1 MKSLSLPAAILLSI
15 LSFAAQPTAAAE
27 VGVRVRFGLTD
38 KEPETWNG
46 TVSVKPGKVAA
57 LSGWRFEQGDHANG
71 TESWVASTRPV
82 VVALR
87 TNAQKAKAK
96 ANQEANP
103 NAKGKGKGGAAAKAK
118 AKANAAADDGVAL

>member
-46 TVSVKPGKVAA
+46 SVSVKPGKVAA
-57 LSGWRFEQGDHANG
+57 LSGWRFEQTDHANG
-71 TESWVASTRPV
+71 TEGWVASTRA
-82 VVALR
+82 VAANL
-87 TNAQKAKAK
+87 NAAQKAKAK
-96 ANQEANP
+96 AAQQEAQKNQESQP
-103 NAKGKGKGGAAAKAK
+103 NAKGKKGGAAAKAK
-118 AKANAAADDGVAL
+118 AKAGAGA